1 MSLFQDLRFGLR
13 MTRKNPGFTA
23 VAVAALA
30 LGIGANNT
38 VFTLVNT
45 ILFKSLPFKDGHE
58 IVSLSSIRTDKGGER
73 SGVSYPDFQDWR
85 ALATSF
91 QGMAAF
97 SLGTMNVSDQNGVPE
112 RFSGAWLTASAFT
125 VIGQSPILGRDFL
138 PEEDRPGAQTVV
150 LLGYG
155 MWQDRYGG
163 RPEILGKT
171 IRVNSVPATVIGI
184 MPQGMK
190 FPFDAELW
198 MPLLR
203 TKERE
208 ARNYRDL
215 QVFGRLAKGVT
226 TARASSELKEI
237 AGRLAKEYPKTNAGT
252 GACAMSFNERYNEG
266 RMAMVLWIMMGA
278 VGFVLLIACVNVA
291 NLLLA
296 RAAYRSRE
304 ISVRSAVGA
313 SRGRILRQL
322 LIESLVLSLLGGV
335 FGLLISVEGVG
346 WFKRALVM
354 ANIEGMPYWLDF
366 SMDWKV
372 FGYLSAACVATSVLF
387 GLVPALRAA
396 GMNIVEGLKES
407 GEAAGHGSRPRRMA
421 SSLVVAQLT
430 LTLILV
436 AGATMMIRDFML
448 TLKTSVGIRPE
459 NVLTMRLGLPEPKYI
474 TAADR
479 VAFHEELLEKLQA
492 LAGVESVALTSNLP
506 VDGAWTGR
514 LQLEGQT
521 VEEMEKLPLV
531 PAVSVTPGYFRTLGT
546 MILGGRPFDV
556 RDGTAGKEVAIVNE
570 RFAAR
575 YWPGQ
580 DPLGKRIRLLSGT
593 ESPWL
598 QVVGVVPQIN
608 REIEKDADFEGIA
621 YVPLRQT
628 PVRFV
633 SIAART
639 FVPPTSIVQDVRRV
653 VQAVDPDIPLYRIRT
668 MQEHL
673 SRQLWPYRVFGSLFA
688 AFAVISLLLSAI
700 GIYGVIAYSV
710 SERTHEIGL
719 RMALGADAGSVLRL
733 ILRQGTKQLLAGL
746 VLGVIGAVVVDRTL
760 EKLLIHT
767 SASDPAVNMAG
778 SLLLCVT
785 ALFACLIPAWRA
797 SRLDPLMALRFRK

>member
-1 MSLFQDLRFGLR
+1 MSLFQDLRFALR
-13 MTRKNPGFTA
+13 ITRKNPGFTA

-58 IVSLSSIRTDKGGER
+58 IVSLGCIRTDMGGSR
-73 SGVSYPDFQDWR
+73 SAVSYRDFEDWR
-85 ALATSF
+85 AQTKSY

-97 SLGTMNVSDQNGVPE
+97 STGTMNVSDELGVPE
-112 RFSGAWLTASAFT
+112 RYSGAWLTANAFT
-125 VIGQSPILGRDFL
+125 VIGQSPVMGRDFQ
-138 PEEDRPGAQTVV
+138 PAEDQPGAQAVV
-150 LLGYG
+150 LIGYG

-171 IRVNSVPATVIGI
+171 IRVNAVPATVVGI

-190 FPFDAELW
+190 FPFSAEIW

-208 ARNYRDL
+208 ERNYRDL
-215 QVFGRLAKGVT
+215 AVFGRLAKGIPPAW
-226 TARASSELKEI
+226 ARNELKEI
-237 AGRLAKEYPKTNAGT
+237 AGQLAKGYAQTNA
-252 GACAMSFNERYNEG
+252 AISADVMSFNERYNSG
-266 RMAMVLWIMMGA
+266 RMTMVLWIMMGA

-304 ISVRSAVGA
+304 ISIRSAVGA

-322 LIESLVLSLLGGV
+322 LVESLVLSLLGGG
-335 FGLLISVEGVG
+335 FGLLLSVEGVG

-372 FGYLSAACVATSVLF
+372 FGYLSAVCLVTSVLF

-396 GMNIVEGLKES
+396 GMNIVGSLKES
-407 GEAAGHGSRPRRMA
+407 SESAGHGPKSRRMT

-436 AGATMMIRDFML
+436 AGAGMMIRDFML
-448 TLKTSVGIRPE
+448 TQKTSVGISPE
-459 NVLTMRLGLPEPKYI
+459 NVLTMRLGPPEQKYK
-474 TAADR
+474 TPGNLA
-479 VAFHEELLEKLQA
+479 AFHDKLLQRLQA
-492 LAGVESVALTSNLP
+492 LPGVESVALTSNLP
-506 VDGAWTGR
+506 VDGAWMGR

-521 VEEMEKLPLV
+521 VDEKEKLPQLAGV
-531 PAVSVTPGYFRTLGT
+531 AVTPGYFKTLGAD
-546 MILGGRPFDV
+546 ILRGRPFNDW
-556 RDGTAGKEVAIVNE
+556 DGKAGMEVAIVNE
-570 RFAAR
+570 HFASR

-580 DPLGKRIRLLSGT
+580 DPLGKRFRLLTGSEG
-593 ESPWL
+593 PWL

-608 REIEKDADFEGIA
+608 RDLEKDSDFEGIA

-628 PVRFV
+628 STRFV

-639 FVPPTSIVQDVRRV
+639 LVSPASL
-653 VQAVDPDIPLYRIRT
+653 VQAVRHEVQELDPDIPLYRVRT

-673 SRQLWPYRVFGSLFA
+673 SQMLWPYRVFGPLFT
-688 AFAVISLLLSAI
+688 AFAVISLQLSAV

-733 ILRQGTKQLLAGL
+733 ILRQGIKQLAAGL
-746 VLGVIGAVVVDRTL
+746 GLGVLGAVAVDRTL

-767 SASDPAVNMAG
+767 SAADPAVNMGG
-778 SLLLCVT
+778 SFLLCAV
-785 ALFACLIPAWRA
+785 AFSACMIPAWRA
-797 SRLDPLMALRFRK
+797 SRLDPLSALRFRK